1 MTMRMLGTFLLLG
14 ALATTAGAQGAQ
26 FHLASA
32 QVVAGDGPPMLRL
45 AASGPVAHAV
55 EPEADG
61 SATPPDRL
69 RLRLYGVTPTAAL
82 AAEPVAPYT
91 LQATADGRDTVLVVA
106 APGLAAGGRLA
117 LGTAARASE
126 LVIVVR

>member
-1 MTMRMLGTFLLLG
+1 MTMHMLGTLVLLG
-14 ALATTAGAQGAQ
+14 ALATTAAAQGAQ

-32 QVVAGDGPPMLRL
+32 QVVTGEGLPMLRL
-45 AASGPVAHAV
+45 AASGPVALAV

-82 AAEPVAPYT
+82 AGEPVAPYT
-91 LQATADGRDTVLVVA
+91 LQATAEGRDTILVVT
-106 APGLAAGGRLA
+106 APGLAPGARLA
-117 LGTAARASE
+117 VGTAARANE